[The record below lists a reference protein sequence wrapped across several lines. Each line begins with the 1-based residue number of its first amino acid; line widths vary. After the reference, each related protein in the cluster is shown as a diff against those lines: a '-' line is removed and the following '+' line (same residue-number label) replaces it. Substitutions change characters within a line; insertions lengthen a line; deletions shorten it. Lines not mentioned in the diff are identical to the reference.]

1 MVIAKERE
9 LDGSDI
15 GGVWVQRQ
23 WERKGVI
30 KERETDMCREIE
42 NRGKNSEI
50 ESKGLSFFPHFLAYE
65 NETCI

>member
-1 MVIAKERE
+1 M
-9 LDGSDI
+9 
-15 GGVWVQRQ
+15 
-23 WERKGVI
+23 I